1 MNAVRK
7 NDTVMVIT
15 GKDKGK
21 KGTVLEI
28 NPQEDKVLVKGIAI
42 VTRHAKARK
51 QGDVSAIKK
60 TESFIDLSNVMP
72 ICSACKKP
80 CRINTKVVDSK
91 RIRVCNNC
99 KEVF

>member
-28 NPQEDKVLVKGIAI
+28 NPQEDKVLVKGVAI